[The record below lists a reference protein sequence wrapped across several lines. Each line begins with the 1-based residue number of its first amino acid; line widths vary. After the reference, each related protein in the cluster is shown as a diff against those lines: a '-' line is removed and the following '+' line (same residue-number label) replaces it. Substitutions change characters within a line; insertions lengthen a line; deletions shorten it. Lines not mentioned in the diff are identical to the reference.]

1 MRILKTL
8 FALSLCVGPL
18 YAFAEGDY
26 ETGKLL
32 ASTCAGCHGIPKYSN
47 IYPTY
52 HVPKIGGQ
60 NKEYLIA
67 ALKEYKSGA
76 RTHSTM
82 NLQAHSLND
91 QEIEHVAVY
100 LAAQTEK

>member
-8 FALSLCVGPL
+8 LTLSLCVSPL
-18 YAFAEGDY
+18 TVLAEGNY
-26 ETGKLL
+26 ESGKLL
-32 ASTCAGCHGIPKYSN
+32 SDTCTGCHGIPNYN
-47 IYPTY
+47 NVYPTY
-52 HVPKIGGQ
+52 RVPRIGGQ

-67 ALKEYKSGA
+67 ALNEYKSGA

-91 QEIEHVAVY
+91 QEIEDIAVY
-100 LAAQTEK
+100 LAAQTEQ

>member
-8 FALSLCVGPL
+8 LTLSFCVSPL

-26 ETGKLL
+26 EAGKLL
-32 ASTCAGCHGIPKYSN
+32 ANTCSGCHGIPHYN
-47 IYPTY
+47 NVYPTY

-60 NKEYLIA
+60 NKEYLVA
-67 ALKEYKSGA
+67 ALKEYKNGG
-76 RTHSTM
+76 RVHSTM
-82 NLQAHSLND
+82 NSQAHALSD
-91 QEIEHVAVY
+91 QEIEDIAVF

>member
-8 FALSLCVGPL
+8 LTLSLCVSPL
-18 YAFAEGDY
+18 CAFAEGDY
-26 ETGKLL
+26 EAGKLL
-32 ASTCAGCHGIPKYSN
+32 ANTCGGCHGIPNYN
-47 IYPTY
+47 NVYPTY

-67 ALKEYKSGA
+67 ALKEYRTGA

-82 NLQAHSLND
+82 NSQAHALDD
-91 QEIEHVAVY
+91 QQIEDIAVF
-100 LAAQTEK
+100 LAAQTEQ